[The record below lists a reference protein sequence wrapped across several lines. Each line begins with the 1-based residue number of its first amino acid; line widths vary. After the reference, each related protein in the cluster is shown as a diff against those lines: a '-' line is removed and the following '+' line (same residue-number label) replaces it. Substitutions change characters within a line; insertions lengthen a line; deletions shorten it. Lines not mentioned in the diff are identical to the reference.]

1 MKTVLAATLCII
13 ALAWVIHPIANPT
26 YFCQGGLL
34 KESRGPFF
42 QVRQVYQ
49 IFDGVGVMTV
59 CSIEQ
64 KINRHPA
71 SREYDI

>member
-1 MKTVLAATLCII
+1 MKTVLATTLCII
-13 ALAWVIHPIANPT
+13 ALVWVIHPIASPA

-49 IFDGVGVMTV
+49 IFDEVGVMTA

-64 KINRHPA
+64 KINLKPA
-71 SREYDI
+71 NREYDI